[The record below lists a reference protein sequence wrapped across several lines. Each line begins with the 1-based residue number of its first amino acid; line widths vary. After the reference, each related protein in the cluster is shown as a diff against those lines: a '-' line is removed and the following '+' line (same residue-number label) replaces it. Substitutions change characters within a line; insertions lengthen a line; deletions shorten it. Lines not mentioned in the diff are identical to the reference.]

1 MMKKKMYNKPVVE
14 YAEALTPMT
23 IICAS
28 LLNGGNSSEKNDIVT
43 GG

>member
-23 IICAS
+23 IICYS
-28 LLNGGNSSEKNDIVT
+28 GGIGETPEEI
-43 GG
+43 GGQ